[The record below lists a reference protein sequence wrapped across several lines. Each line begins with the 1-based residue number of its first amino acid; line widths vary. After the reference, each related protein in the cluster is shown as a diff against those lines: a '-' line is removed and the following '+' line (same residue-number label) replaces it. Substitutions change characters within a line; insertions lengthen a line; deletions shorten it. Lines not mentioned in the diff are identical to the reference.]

1 MRLNFLSFATRPR
14 SNIRLWILLTGMVAL
29 PASCVYMQVA
39 ARDEANA
46 FCSRA
51 AIGAPLAPLTTEA
64 ENTGTKILRHV
75 STDRVS
81 VGFVGIPP
89 FSRYICTI
97 NAQDGKI
104 TGAVVSHI
112 D

>member
-1 MRLNFLSFATRPR
+1 MNNSETARPR
-14 SNIRLWILLTGMVAL
+14 SSLLRWILLIVVVAL
-29 PASCVYMQVA
+29 PASCVYMEVT
-39 ARDEANA
+39 ARGKADA
-46 FCSRA
+46 FCS
-51 AIGAPLAPLTTEA
+51 GAVVGATLQPLTQEA
-64 ENTGTKILRHV
+64 QNTGEKILRHI
-75 STDRVS
+75 STENVS

-104 TGAVVSHI
+104 TGATVSHI